1 MAKNNQVGNK
11 KPNVF
16 RRFGNFLGKSASE
29 LKKVT
34 WPSFGEVVKQ
44 TGIVLVVVLA
54 FLVVLIGFDTGL
66 GALYK
71 LLVTGLHSGTTSALS
86 LTGTA
91 GFTGVV
97 LPIWLI

>member
-34 WPSFGEVVKQ
+34 WPSFATVVKN
-44 TGIVLVVVLA
+44 TGIVW
-54 FLVVLIGFDTGL
+54 
-66 GALYK
+66 
-71 LLVTGLHSGTTSALS
+71 LS
-86 LTGTA
+86 LYS
-91 GFTGVV
+91 
-97 LPIWLI
+97 LR

>member
-34 WPSFGEVVKQ
+34 WPSFATVVKN
-44 TGIVLVVVLA
+44 TGIVLAVVIFFTLIIGA
-54 FLVVLIGFDTGL
+54 ADFGPFRSAQSAYGRVVKIGG
-66 GALYK
+66 K
-71 LLVTGLHSGTTSALS
+71 
-86 LTGTA
+86 
-91 GFTGVV
+91 
-97 LPIWLI
+97 

>member
-1 MAKNNQVGNK
+1 MAKDQSAKPKEK
-11 KPNVF
+11 KQ
-16 RRFGNFLGKSASE
+16 RGKAIKETFSE

-44 TGIVLVVVLA
+44 TGIVLAVVLA

-66 GALYK
+66 GALYN

-91 GFTGVV
+91 GLTGVV

>member
-34 WPSFGEVVKQ
+34 WPSFATVVKN
-44 TGIVLVVVLA
+44 TGIVT
-54 FLVVLIGFDTGL
+54 LIIGAADFGL
-66 GALYK
+66 SAALK
-71 LLVTGLHSGTTSALS
+71 A
-86 LTGTA
+86 LTG
-91 GFTGVV
+91 VS
-97 LPIWLI
+97 

>member
-34 WPSFGEVVKQ
+34 WPSFATVVKN
-44 TGIVLVVVLA
+44 TGIVLAVVI
-54 FLVVLIGFDTGL
+54 FFTLIIGAADFGL
-66 GALYK
+66 SAALK
-71 LLVTGLHSGTTSALS
+71 A
-86 LTGTA
+86 LTGVSEKSV
-91 GFTGVV
+91 GNERKQGSQVV
-97 LPIWLI
+97 YSAHLCGI

>member
-1 MAKNNQVGNK
+1 MAKDQSAKPKEK
-11 KPNVF
+11 KQ
-16 RRFGNFLGKSASE
+16 RGKAIKETFSE

-44 TGIVLVVVLA
+44 TGIVLAVVLV

-66 GALYK
+66 GALYN
-71 LLVTGLHSGTTSALS
+71 LLVTGLNKDASLLS
-86 LTGTA
+86 LAGTS
-91 GFTGVV
+91 GFAGVV

>member
-1 MAKNNQVGNK
+1 MAKDQSAKPKEK
-11 KPNVF
+11 KQ
-16 RRFGNFLGKSASE
+16 RGKAFKETFSE

-44 TGIVLVVVLA
+44 TGIVLAVVLV
-54 FLVVLIGFDTGL
+54 FLVVLIGFDFGL
-66 GALYK
+66 GKLYE

-86 LTGTA
+86 LTRTV

>member
-1 MAKNNQVGNK
+1 MAKDLSAKPKEK
-11 KPNVF
+11 KQ
-16 RRFGNFLGKSASE
+16 RGKAIKETFSE

-44 TGIVLVVVLA
+44 TGIVLAVVLA